1 MTQLTQ
7 LNGTQ
12 PNGTQPNE
20 TLATQSR
27 PAYDD
32 GSWLRQE
39 LYCAGC
45 GRWLAEG
52 EEESAGH
59 RPIKLAPRL
68 WVYTNYDCNLQCS
81 YCLVSSSPFAERRAM
96 PLPRFRALLDEAALL
111 GVRELFLTGGEPFL
125 LPEIFEMLQLAL
137 PRFKTTVLTNAMV
150 VRGKRL
156 EALSALG
163 RDNLLLQ
170 VSLDDVSPGLHDA
183 FRGAGSW
190 DRTVEGIRLL
200 QERGFTVRVATT
212 VTPELE
218 PRIAEVRRFVE
229 DELRIPPQH
238 HIVRPLLRRGFSEEG
253 LLVGKETLMP
263 ELTVDN
269 AGVYWHPAGTDD
281 DLRVARDQGTLR
293 VALEEVARLL
303 ATRSGSK
310 TLQPFR

>member
-7 LNGTQ
+7 LNL
-12 PNGTQPNE
+12 
-20 TLATQSR
+20 TLPDEPEAGQAR
-27 PAYDD
+27 RAFDD
-32 GSWLRQE
+32 GSWLKQE

-52 EEESAGH
+52 EEEGAGH
-59 RPIKLAPRL
+59 RPIKLARRL

-81 YCLVSSSPFAERRAM
+81 YCLVSSSPFAARRAM

-125 LPEIFEMLQLAL
+125 LPDIFEMLALAL
-137 PRFKTTVLTNAMV
+137 PRFKTTVLTNAMI
-150 VRGKRL
+150 VRGKKL
-156 EALSALG
+156 EALSLLG
-163 RDNLLLQ
+163 REHLFLQ
-170 VSLDDVSPGLHDA
+170 VSLDDAAPGLHDA

-190 DRTVEGIRLL
+190 ERTVEGIRLL
-200 QERGFTVRVATT
+200 QARGFTVRVATT

-218 PRIAEVRRFVE
+218 PRLAEVRRFVE
-229 DELRIPPQH
+229 VDLGIAPEH
-238 HIVRPLLRRGFSEEG
+238 HIVRPLLKRGFSEEG
-253 LLVGKETLMP
+253 LSVGKESLMP
-263 ELTVDN
+263 ELTVDD

-303 ATRSGSK
+303 ATRGASK